1 MSIKVIFYGVV
12 IPLVNVEK
20 CKAIGGV
27 KGILEKQKDS
37 VGKRVLVDDYLYK
50 DGAMSPGDIE
60 DIVDF
65 WQDQGLVPTELKD
78 GKQVWKDLCVVDMSY
93 GATLPCDWLEV
104 DRSNYPDPPIVWM
117 KGKPK
122 GEIVWRTG

>member
-1 MSIKVIFYGVV
+1 MAIKVIYFSVV
-12 IPLVNVEK
+12 IPLANVEK

-27 KGILEKQKDS
+27 KGILEKQKDW

-50 DGAMSPGDIE
+50 DGAMAPYGIE
-60 DIVDF
+60 LIGNF
-65 WQDQGLVPTELKD
+65 WKDQGLILTELKD
-78 GKQVWKDLCVVDMSY
+78 GKEVWKDLCVVDMMS
-93 GATLPCDWLEV
+93 GPTLPCDWLEF